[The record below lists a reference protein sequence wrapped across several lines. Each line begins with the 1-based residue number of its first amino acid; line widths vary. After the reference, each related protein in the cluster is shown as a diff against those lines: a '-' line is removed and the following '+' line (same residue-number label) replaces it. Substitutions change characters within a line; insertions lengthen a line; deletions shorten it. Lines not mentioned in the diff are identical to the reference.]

1 MFVCL
6 YVISVYNMNVYMHI
20 KLIVPRPHCANT
32 KETKSTSISRSR
44 ILLLQVV
51 VAVARANSFKCTAI
65 GHDLGPICGRDGGY
79 RAYHI
84 RRSYSQLCLLF
95 KQLPQKQYICRN
107 MHAHTYVMCICM
119 SSCACVRVFIS
130 FLIFIGA

>member
-1 MFVCL
+1 MFVGL

-44 ILLLQVV
+44 KLLLQVV
-51 VAVARANSFKCTAI
+51 VVVVVARANSFKCTAI

-107 MHAHTYVMCICM
+107 MHVIYICM
-119 SSCACVRVFIS
+119 SAYTCVRVFIS